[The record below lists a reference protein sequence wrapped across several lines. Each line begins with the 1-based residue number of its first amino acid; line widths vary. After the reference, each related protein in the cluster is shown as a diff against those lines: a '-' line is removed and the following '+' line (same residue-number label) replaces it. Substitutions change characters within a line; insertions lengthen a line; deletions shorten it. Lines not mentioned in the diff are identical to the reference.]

1 MGVALVG
8 YRDAPEDGQVVG
20 VQGFCRRDVCGG
32 GGGARD
38 LAGRDGCGCG
48 CAAVVG
54 EAAVG
59 EGGGLVE
66 CVDCV
71 AEV

>member
-8 YRDAPEDGQVVG
+8 YRDAPEGGEVVG
-20 VQGFCRRDVCGG
+20 VEGFCRRDVCGG

-38 LAGRDGCGCG
+38 LAGRDGCG